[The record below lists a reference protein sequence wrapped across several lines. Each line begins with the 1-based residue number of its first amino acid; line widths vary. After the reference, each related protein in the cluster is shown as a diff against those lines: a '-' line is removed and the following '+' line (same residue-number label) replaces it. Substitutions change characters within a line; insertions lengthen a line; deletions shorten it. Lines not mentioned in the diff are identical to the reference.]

1 MEIICFLIYKAIL
14 TELALQLEGTM
25 KIRVM
30 VVEDE
35 PPIQRSICQKIEET
49 NKNFTVVAAF
59 DNGKDALQY
68 LKEHPVDVKLR
79 LSN

>member
-1 MEIICFLIYKAIL
+1 
-14 TELALQLEGTM
+14 M

-68 LKEHPVDVKLR
+68 LKEHPGTNVVEMDCVEGKKGEGKTWQE
-79 LSN
+79 